1 MHHVTDRV
9 HVTDV
14 AATTATH
21 PVTNGGPVPPEP
33 QQRAQRAAAP
43 ATSAQRRPAPA
54 PTRTTQDKQ
63 VRTTQEKQVRTAP
76 DKQLRAAQGK
86 QARGTANQRVGARPA
101 GSGTSDFER
110 LMQRN
115 IVDARTLAQRARR
128 RKNPMAG
135 KIALGLAI
143 VSAAVDASAF
153 AVFMGGDT
161 TFAFGICFVVVFLT
175 LIAAVLGFVAAVG
188 SFGRWYGAIGVV
200 LAFFANPVILI
211 VLLVVVAPEALTTM

>member
-1 MHHVTDRV
+1 MYHVTDRV

-63 VRTTQEKQVRTAP
+63 VRAAQ

-86 QARGTANQRVGARPA
+86 QTRGTVNQRVGARPA

-110 LMQRN
+110 LLQRN
-115 IVDARTLAQRARR
+115 TVDARTLAQRARL

>member
-1 MHHVTDRV
+1 M
-9 HVTDV
+9 TDV

-54 PTRTTQDKQ
+54 PARTTQDKQ
-63 VRTTQEKQVRTAP
+63 VRAAP

-115 IVDARTLAQRARR
+115 TVDARTLAQRARR